1 MTGTVTASARCRAPD
16 LMPPLAVVA
25 GTSAAVAP
33 WRAQGEREQ
42 GRDGSGQ
49 RPGAT
54 QPGADHVGTEASSAR
69 GGRFDVSWLGP
80 GCLWSSSTCYTGC
93 ALRAGG
99 T

>member
-1 MTGTVTASARCRAPD
+1 
-16 LMPPLAVVA
+16 MPPLAVGA

-33 WRAQGEREQ
+33 WRAQGEHEQ

-49 RPGAT
+49 RPAAPW
-54 QPGADHVGTEASSAR
+54 PGADPVGTEASRAG
-69 GGRFDVSWLGP
+69 GGRFGVSWLGP
-80 GCLWSSSTCYTGC
+80 GCLWSSSTCYAGC